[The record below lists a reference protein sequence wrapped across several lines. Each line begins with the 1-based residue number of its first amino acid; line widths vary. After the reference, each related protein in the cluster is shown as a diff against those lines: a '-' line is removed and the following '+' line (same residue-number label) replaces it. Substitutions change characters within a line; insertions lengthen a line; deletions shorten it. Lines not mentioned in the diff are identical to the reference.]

1 MKNKKIYKRKFLLS
15 RIKGGGLRM
24 PKAKGNLIGA
34 WAFLIGVV
42 LAVILGLLGK
52 NVVTGIWAIILVVLG
67 IIVGLLN
74 IGSTETKEF
83 LLAGTALVVVGALGG
98 QTLMGVDYLGSV
110 LQALVILFVP
120 ATIVVALKSVF
131 AIAKK

>member
-1 MKNKKIYKRKFLLS
+1 
-15 RIKGGGLRM
+15 M

-34 WAFLIGVV
+34 WAFLIGVI
-42 LAVILGLLGK
+42 LALILGLLGQD
-52 NVVTGIWAIILVVLG
+52 VVTGTWAIILVVLG

-74 IGSTETKEF
+74 IAGSETKDF
-83 LLAGTALVVVGALGG
+83 LLAGTALVIVGALGG
-98 QTLMGVDYLGSV
+98 QTLMEVSYLGNV

-131 AIAKK
+131 AIAKR